1 MNSISNLHPA
11 ASSRAFKAWR
21 PHCARALERVAR
33 CMRREAEAIY
43 YCFVLH
49 FSSRNTVLNI
59 RTAPAELV
67 PSLCT
72 CSVPFPSIVFTAVP
86 GQGQGGGAVAAGFT
100 LLLLM
105 LLAAA
110 APAAAAAAAAAANTY
125 DYTICHLEIDHAI
138 KSFKSRT
145 LASCRVHPTHVP
157 VVAAARG
164 MYTLLSGLWRRWSH
178 VCCCCC

>member
-72 CSVPFPSIVFTAVP
+72 CSVPFPSIVSAAFC
-86 GQGQGGGAVAAGFT
+86 QGWARGG
-100 LLLLM
+100 LLLQVL
-105 LLAAA
+105 
-110 APAAAAAAAAAANTY
+110 PASPLQSLPFARAG
-125 DYTICHLEIDHAI
+125 
-138 KSFKSRT
+138 SSRT
-145 LASCRVHPTHVP
+145 SKNGAKHLQSDALTLEWRSCSLCSSWLGPSP
-157 VVAAARG
+157 
-164 MYTLLSGLWRRWSH
+164 
-178 VCCCCC
+178 CF